1 MTSIPPPTVPPATPP
16 PPGGGSYTPP
26 PPPPPGGHGGPSLP
40 PPGGAAGSDRT
51 IMLILSY
58 AWLLCLIPLFTKKDD
73 SEVQWHAKNGLVMAV
88 VITIIEVLFY
98 IMGRFFPLFTCLV
111 SIVPCTLW
119 IAYVVVSIIAMVKA
133 INGQRFR
140 VPGLTDQA
148 EKLNI

>member
-26 PPPPPGGHGGPSLP
+26 PPPPGGGPSLP
-40 PPGGAAGSDRT
+40 PPPGGAANSDRT

-73 SEVQWHAKNGLVMAV
+73 PEVQWHAKNGLVMAV
-88 VITIIEVLFY
+88 VITVIDILFY
-98 IMGRFFPLFTCLV
+98 ILGRFFPLFTCLV
-111 SIVPCTLW
+111 SFVPCGLF

-133 INGQRFR
+133 INGQRLR
-140 VPGLTDQA
+140 IPMLTDQA
-148 EKLNI
+148 EKLNF